1 MEEEEAKWPQRTNDL
16 GEVGR
21 PGLCSPLD
29 LRFWMC
35 LGLSKAVA
43 PCAERWGG
51 MFLERTEEVMP
62 RPGQLSS
69 KGPTP

>member
-1 MEEEEAKWPQRTNDL
+1 MTLEKSEDL
-16 GEVGR
+16 A
-21 PGLCSPLD
+21 CAHPLD

-62 RPGQLSS
+62 GPGQLSS